1 MPVGGVRTNKQFQK
15 SVTMYV
21 PAFAIGSGEIIA
33 LSSSFETKLVGSG
46 SPFCMTRFIDE
57 SPA

>member
-1 MPVGGVRTNKQFQK
+1 MPVGGRQTNKQFQK
-15 SVTMYV
+15 SVTMCV